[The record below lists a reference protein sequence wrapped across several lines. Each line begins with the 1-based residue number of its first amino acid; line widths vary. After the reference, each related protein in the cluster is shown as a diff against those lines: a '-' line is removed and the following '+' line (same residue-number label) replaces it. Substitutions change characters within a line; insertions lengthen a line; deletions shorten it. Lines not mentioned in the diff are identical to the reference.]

1 MMAHPDA
8 ASAAAP
14 ADARRVVRL
23 IHADAP
29 LPADCSA
36 EALGSK
42 AWNLARMAA
51 LGLPVP
57 PAFVIG

>member
-29 LPADCSA
+29 LPADCGA

-42 AWNLARMAA
+42 AGTSRAWPRSACWC
-51 LGLPVP
+51 PQP
-57 PAFVIG
+57 S

>member
-1 MMAHPDA
+1 MSAQHNEESPMMAHPDA

-29 LPADCSA
+29 LPAECA
-36 EALGSK
+36 TL
-42 AWNLARMAA
+42 LAA
-51 LGLPVP
+51 L
-57 PAFVIG
+57 A